1 MAKPWNSREEVYGGF
16 CVIIIHKTNVEV
28 ESPAQLS
35 FCVVVVSVNKGET

>member
-1 MAKPWNSREEVYGGF
+1 MAKPGIHERRCIDGF